1 MLSPQHMPNILWIR
15 PALLFGP
22 LLNWMVHRLLHYFSI
37 AALHSRLKA
46 HYLSDWDHRNLL
58 HVWPLKA
65 FSLWWISGENLL
77 ESIFYLLAQGRAQKW
92 NEPANG
98 PGPEWN
104 IHLKEESCMPAGHG
118 QDLKNASS
126 QKQIKETLN
135 WRSFLSIRINQAR
148 NTKTV
153 LTP

>member
-1 MLSPQHMPNILWIR
+1 MDGRKRRWALPPSVMLSPQHMPSILRIR
-15 PALLFGP
+15 SALRLGP

-77 ESIFYLLAQGRAQKW
+77 ESIFYLVAQGRAQKW
-92 NEPANG
+92 NEPVNG
-98 PGPEWN
+98 PVLSGTFTYKKNPVCQLDMDR
-104 IHLKEESCMPAGHG
+104 IYKMP
-118 QDLKNASS
+118 QMPPCLFS
-126 QKQIKETLN
+126 ETN
-135 WRSFLSIRINQAR
+135 
-148 NTKTV
+148 
-153 LTP
+153 